1 MSSACGPYLEQRV
14 GATQVAQV
22 LKKRKVKEEG
32 GQNLFVEQ
40 NHRPQLLY
48 TENDRP
54 ILEAAWEDHSFLCLC
69 SHTPHM
75 PRHPISTRE
84 SPDDRCAS

>member
-1 MSSACGPYLEQRV
+1 M
-14 GATQVAQV
+14 

-48 TENDRP
+48 TENDRH
-54 ILEAAWEDHSFLCLC
+54 ILDAAWEDASFSLGTYAQNTTL
-69 SHTPHM
+69 PGLNK
-75 PRHPISTRE
+75 RISR
-84 SPDDRCAS
+84 

>member
-1 MSSACGPYLEQRV
+1 M
-14 GATQVAQV
+14 
-22 LKKRKVKEEG
+22 LKKRKVREEG

-54 ILEAAWEDHSFLCLC
+54 ILEAAWEDCFFA
-69 SHTPHM
+69 
-75 PRHPISTRE
+75 
-84 SPDDRCAS
+84 CAHICPAHGTAQFR